1 MDSLRL
7 RKQDENDAFLN
18 IPTFSIKNTALDLT
32 TQDLSLGEISSQ
44 GGTLLLNRAKD
55 GGLNIQ
61 NLFPPSSP
69 VASPAAS
76 PSATPTTKTEE
87 RASGKPWLVKVGKVS
102 LGQYKVGVTDNTPEE
117 PVTIEAESIQLLAEN
132 LSTVKN
138 SRGKASVALILNKK
152 GAISASGPVGIDPL
166 FGDLKLNLKEIDLR
180 PYQPYFIDKVK
191 IILTD
196 GHISTTGNLL
206 LKDEGKGIQIVY
218 KGEST
223 LNDLATLDKE
233 NSEDLLKWKSLAL
246 SNMDIGVNPFYVNIE
261 GIALTDF
268 YARLIINPNGSVNL
282 QQLSAEKKEE
292 GKKESGEK
300 PPAKSEEKKPSP
312 PEKESPRNIKIEK
325 VTFQGGNVNYSDY
338 FIKPNVTVNMVDLG
352 GRVSGLSSEEV
363 TTADVEL
370 RGKFGQQSSPV
381 EIIGKINPLKK
392 DLYLD
397 LKVSFKDIELSS
409 MSPYSGKY
417 AGYAI
422 EKGKLFIDL
431 KYHIENRKLDA
442 QNRIFLDQFT
452 FGEKVESPTAT
463 KLPVRLAVS
472 LLKNK
477 KGEID
482 LNIPVSGSLDDP
494 KFSIFGIILKV
505 ILNLLVKAATSPFA
519 LIGAMV
525 GGGGGDLDFLEF
537 DYGSAEIRGESLNK
551 LNSLAKALQDRPAL
565 KLDVEGHADLEK
577 DKEGLRQY
585 LFQKKLKTQKLKE
598 MVKKGQP
605 AVPVDQLKVEPPEYE
620 KYLKMAYKEEKF
632 PKPKNFLGIPK
643 DIPAPEMEK
652 LMFTYIEV
660 KEADLRL
667 LASQRSQKVK
677 EALVKNQVEP
687 ERVFLVEPKSLAP
700 AKKEKLKDSRVELKL
715 K

>member
-1 MDSLRL
+1 
-7 RKQDENDAFLN
+7 
-18 IPTFSIKNTALDLT
+18 
-32 TQDLSLGEISSQ
+32 
-44 GGTLLLNRAKD
+44 
-55 GGLNIQ
+55 
-61 NLFPPSSP
+61 
-69 VASPAAS
+69 
-76 PSATPTTKTEE
+76 
-87 RASGKPWLVKVGKVS
+87 
-102 LGQYKVGVTDNTPEE
+102 
-117 PVTIEAESIQLLAEN
+117 
-132 LSTVKN
+132 
-138 SRGKASVALILNKK
+138 
-152 GAISASGPVGIDPL
+152 
-166 FGDLKLNLKEIDLR
+166 
-180 PYQPYFIDKVK
+180 
-191 IILTD
+191 
-196 GHISTTGNLL
+196 
-206 LKDEGKGIQIVY
+206 
-218 KGEST
+218 
-223 LNDLATLDKE
+223 
-233 NSEDLLKWKSLAL
+233 
-246 SNMDIGVNPFYVNIE
+246 
-261 GIALTDF
+261 
-268 YARLIINPNGSVNL
+268 
-282 QQLSAEKKEE
+282 
-292 GKKESGEK
+292 
-300 PPAKSEEKKPSP
+300 
-312 PEKESPRNIKIEK
+312 
-325 VTFQGGNVNYSDY
+325 
-338 FIKPNVTVNMVDLG
+338 MVDLG

-551 LNSLAKALQDRPAL
+551 LNSLVKALQDRPAL
-565 KLDVEGHADLEK
+565 KLDVEGHVDLEK

-585 LFQKKLKTQKLKE
+585 LFQKRLKTQKLKE